1 MDKVTTLEQRI
12 KFSMCPYLC
21 LLPFSPSFMMCY
33 VLDNLAMNFLVNG
46 FFNQVKGLYIMGD
59 SAIELT
65 PVNKTKFSV
74 VFAYFLSI
82 FVNMAQSEDPIKVIL
97 EQLAKRA
104 EQRDSY
110 VPNQGHH
117 QQISNMGN
125 HVPQM
130 KKAPAAVIDSKEAA
144 KLYGGVLFE
153 DFGPRK
159 RPLWA

>member
-1 MDKVTTLEQRI
+1 MV
-12 KFSMCPYLC
+12 
-21 LLPFSPSFMMCY
+21 
-33 VLDNLAMNFLVNG
+33 
-46 FFNQVKGLYIMGD
+46 D

-104 EQRDSY
+104 EQRDSC
-110 VPNQGHH
+110 VPNEGQR
-117 QQISNMGN
+117 QQIGNMGN
-125 HVPQM
+125 YVPQM
-130 KKAPAAVIDSKEAA
+130 KKVPGAVIDSNKAA
-144 KLYGGVLFE
+144 KRFGGVV
-153 DFGPRK
+153 FGPKK